1 MDSVLPYKS
10 WKVLVVDDEKAIR
23 KIVRLLLRAEDCQ
36 VFEAGT
42 VADAEPILE
51 REKPDVI
58 LLDIG
63 LPGESGMSFL
73 DRVAY
78 DHPNSL
84 FIMSTGVDDAA
95 VAAQAMRMGAV
106 DYIVKPYSHGT
117 FISSLCNAM
126 QKRELARENELYRQ
140 TLELKVAERTLQV
153 QEVQDATVFAMAK
166 IAQSR
171 DDETGLHLE
180 RMRDYSA
187 ALARQMAKDGYLG
200 VDDAFILDLYR
211 AAPLHD
217 IGKVGIPDAVL
228 LKKDRLT
235 PEEFD
240 LMKTHS
246 IIGGQCM
253 EGAASL
259 TTSSVGSFL
268 RMGQGVARFHH
279 ENWDGSGYPDGRKG
293 DEIPLPA
300 RIVSLADFYDA
311 LAFPRVY
318 RPTSF
323 PHKKIRAMIAEL
335 SGVKFDSDIV
345 TVFFAIEDM
354 FEQIR
359 DLYADEE
366 LDDNPTPEH
375 D

>member
-217 IGKVGIPDAVL
+217 IGEVGIPDAVL

-240 LMKTHS
+240 LMKTVL
-246 IIGGQCM
+246 II
-253 EGAASL
+253 L
-259 TTSSVGSFL
+259 FL
-268 RMGQGVARFHH
+268 
-279 ENWDGSGYPDGRKG
+279 E
-293 DEIPLPA
+293 
-300 RIVSLADFYDA
+300 
-311 LAFPRVY
+311 
-318 RPTSF
+318 
-323 PHKKIRAMIAEL
+323 
-335 SGVKFDSDIV
+335 
-345 TVFFAIEDM
+345 VF
-354 FEQIR
+354 
-359 DLYADEE
+359 
-366 LDDNPTPEH
+366 
-375 D
+375 